1 MEGSQPLLDLPAFNR
16 AGLFLMPIRKVKRTI
31 VILSLALA
39 SCRSPAPV
47 SPTPEVVPLR
57 MLTDNATIPLF
68 SDLASSYR
76 PSRILITWDVHSS
89 EVNTVLDWLRGDEA
103 PYVMLDY
110 QPDFSSDLWV
120 TPIAQDGIAIV
131 VHPSN
136 PVANLTAD
144 QLRKVL
150 QGQIANWK
158 ELGGADVPLTVVA
171 RNESSS
177 AARLIQSMVMG
188 DRRTTRA
195 ARLAT
200 TSQAVIDLVSADAGA
215 IGYVSMGYLSA
226 GVKAAAL
233 DNVLPTPD
241 TVTANQYPLRTP
253 IVIAGMHAPGNDAY
267 RAFFSWI
274 QSPEGQA
281 VVRRRYGGLPN
292 R

>member
-1 MEGSQPLLDLPAFNR
+1 MEGSQPLLDLPTFNR

-47 SPTPEVVPLR
+47 SPTPEVIPLR
-57 MLTDNATIPLF
+57 MLTDNATMPLF

-76 PSRILITWDVHSS
+76 PSRILITWDARSS
-89 EVNTVLDWLRGDEA
+89 EVNTVLDWLRADEA

-136 PVANLTAD
+136 PAASLTAA
-144 QLRKVL
+144 QLRAVL
-150 QGQIANWK
+150 QGQVANWK
-158 ELGGADVPLTVVA
+158 DLGGADIPLTVVA
-171 RNESSS
+171 RNDSSS
-177 AARLIQSMVMG
+177 TARLIQSMVLG

-200 TSQAVIDLVSADAGA
+200 TSQAVIDLVGADVGA
-215 IGYVSMGYLSA
+215 IGYVSMGYLST
-226 GVKAAAL
+226 GVKALAL

-241 TVTANQYPLRTP
+241 AVTAHQYPLRTP
-253 IVIAGMHAPGNDAY
+253 IVIAGIHAPGNDVY
-267 RAFFSWI
+267 REFFAWI
-274 QSPEGQA
+274 QSPEGQT
-281 VVRRRYGGLPN
+281 VVRRRYGGLAAK
-292 R
+292 